1 MHALNRRIRKAESTA
16 YRFGIFITALCFCL
30 MAAVASAE
38 AVPSRIKE
46 VTLFPNKALIKR
58 EAVVTAGKGRQ
69 EILIEVDAY
78 RIDHDSVSAKVFG
91 DGEIFSV
98 QFREMPLTEA
108 PQEKIK
114 ALEQKLKGLKKAR
127 RALNDDK
134 EVLKSKEQFVRS
146 VIQFS
151 EQQVPKEIKTAF
163 PKAEDL
169 EKILRFI
176 NANLQS
182 INSQKQTIDARIE
195 DLDREIKV
203 VERDLAA
210 LGKGRPAGKQVIEI
224 VFNSKKD
231 QKLRIEA
238 DYVTQNA
245 SWSPL
250 YKVTVPGM
258 ADAAGLTMFGNIR
271 QKTGEDWD
279 RVALSISNAVPL
291 EGGVLP
297 SLSSWIVDI
306 ERPRPKAKK
315 AKKAGDSFLMY
326 NKAAPAPAA
335 EAMRDADRDEETEKT
350 EAAFVSAERT
360 ESLLAF
366 EYKLPQPLSIE
377 SRDKET
383 VLPLYTKSLKG
394 TFAHYAVPRMN
405 KATFLVMKASAD
417 GELLPGPL
425 NVYFDGRFVGKTM
438 LGDRRAGEE
447 MNLNLGADR
456 EVRVQREVIR
466 DKLEETLFG
475 AIERSTVVRNM
486 AYRIVME
493 NLKKKEVHLQVMDS
507 VPVSRSDKVSVK
519 DMKITPQPKEKNY
532 QGRDGVLMWE
542 EVLKPGEKKEIMV
555 EFVVTYPKDMPV
567 VGL

>member
-1 MHALNRRIRKAESTA
+1 MHALNRRISKTERMSDLF
-16 YRFGIFITALCFCL
+16 RIGMTALCFCL
-30 MAAVASAE
+30 MASAASAE

-69 EILIEVDAY
+69 EILLEVDAY

-127 RALNDDK
+127 RALSDDK

-176 NANLQS
+176 NANLQA
-182 INSQKQTIDARIE
+182 INSQKQTIDGRID
-195 DLDREIKV
+195 DLDRDIKV
-203 VERDLAA
+203 AERDLAT
-210 LGKGRPAGKQVIEI
+210 LGKRRPAGKQVIEI
-224 VFNSKKD
+224 VFNSRKE

-258 ADAAGLTMFGNIR
+258 ADAAGLTMFGSIR
-271 QKTGEDWD
+271 QKTGEDWE
-279 RVALSISNAVPL
+279 RVALSVSNAVPL

-306 ERPRPKAKK
+306 ERPRPKARA
-315 AKKAGDSFLMY
+315 AKRAGDSLLMY
-326 NKAAPAPAA
+326 KAAPAPAA
-335 EAMRDADRDEETEKT
+335 EAMRDANRDEETEKT
-350 EAAFVSAERT
+350 EASFTSAERT

-366 EYKLPQPLSIE
+366 EYKLPQHLSIE

-383 VLPLYTKSLKG
+383 VLPLYTKSLQG
-394 TFAHYAVPRMN
+394 AFLYYAVPRMN

-447 MNLNLGADR
+447 MHLNLGADR

-507 VPVSRSDKVSVK
+507 IPVSRSDKVSVK
-519 DMKITPQPKEKNY
+519 DMKIMPQPKEKSY

-567 VGL
+567 IGL